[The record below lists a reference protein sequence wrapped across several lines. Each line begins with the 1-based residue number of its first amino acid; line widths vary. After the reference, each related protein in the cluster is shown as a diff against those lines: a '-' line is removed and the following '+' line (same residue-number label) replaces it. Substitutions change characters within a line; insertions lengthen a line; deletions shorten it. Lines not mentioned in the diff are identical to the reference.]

1 MHHHILKRL
10 LPLIFSTTFIFVVVG
25 GALVYE
31 SMQITALTN
40 RVDILT
46 DQVASTT
53 RALAQNVTDLHN
65 QTTGLSNTIQTTQ
78 KNIDEVQNK
87 VGGVAQ
93 TVGSISG
100 TVDNLKKL
108 AAVDPALLKKYSKI
122 FFMNE
127 NYVPAHLTIIPTDY
141 LYTSTRQEQFLTESW
156 PYLRNLLNAAKGDG
170 VTLYVKSG
178 YRSFAEQKSLKSSYS
193 VTYGAGT
200 ANAFSADQGYS
211 EHQLGTTIDFISTG
225 TGGSLTGFDK
235 TTSYTWLLA
244 NAHRFGF
251 TLSYPQNNKYYL
263 YEPWHWRFVGIKLAT
278 YLRDNNL
285 HFYDMDQRDIDTYL
299 INTFDWVP

>member
-93 TVGSISG
+93 TVGPISG

-127 NYVPAHLTIIPTDY
+127 NYVPAHLTVIPTDY
-141 LYTSTRQEQFLTESW
+141 IYTSTRQEQFLTESW
-156 PYLRNLLNAAKGDG
+156 PYLRNLLNAAKGDD

-235 TTSYTWLLA
+235 TTSYIWLLA